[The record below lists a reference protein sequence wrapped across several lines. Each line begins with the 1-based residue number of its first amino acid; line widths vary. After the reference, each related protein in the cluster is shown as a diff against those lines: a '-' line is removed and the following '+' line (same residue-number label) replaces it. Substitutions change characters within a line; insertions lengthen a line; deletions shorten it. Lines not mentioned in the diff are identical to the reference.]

1 MKFKLELDIFD
12 DLVDDLK
19 IFAKKRDITWQKL
32 LTESIT
38 PEALCHLSDDL
49 DNHIIEEV
57 MPNLQE
63 LEGESDEEG
72 SC

>member
-1 MKFKLELDIFD
+1 MKFNLELDIFD
-12 DLVDDLK
+12 NLVDDLK
-19 IFAKKRDITWQKL
+19 VLAKKRNTTWQKL
-32 LTESIT
+32 LKENISPSAI
-38 PEALCHLSDDL
+38 CHLSDDL

-57 MPNLQE
+57 MPYLEE

>member
-12 DLVDDLK
+12 ELIDDLK
-19 IFAKKRDITWQKL
+19 KHAEKENITWQKF
-32 LTESIT
+32 LTKNIT

-49 DNHIIEEV
+49 DNHIIEEIL
-57 MPNLQE
+57 PALRDD
-63 LEGESDEEG
+63 EGEYDEES

>member
-19 IFAKKRDITWQKL
+19 KYAEKRNITWQKL
-32 LTESIT
+32 LTENIT
-38 PEALCHLSDDL
+38 PIMIFGLSEDL
-49 DNHIIEEV
+49 DNHIIEEII
-57 MPNLQE
+57 PS
-63 LEGESDEEG
+63 LEDLETESDEEG